1 MISISS
7 TSPTYPQNIKKNEK
21 LIKNK
26 TTINKNNKIEKSKNT
41 ENNFFHNENVLET
54 KIKKSI
60 LNLICDLCV
69 ITGEYGGYLDG
80 CVGLCVWHIAPLL
93 SQHEVVKYLF
103 SFLFSYFLYLFFYCL
118 F

>member
-7 TSPTYPQNIKKNEK
+7 ISPPSQLHKKNEK
-21 LIKNK
+21 TPKNTTTVNNNNK
-26 TTINKNNKIEKSKNT
+26 TEKSKNTKNT
-41 ENNFFHNENVLET
+41 ENNFFYNENAVET

-69 ITGEYGGYLDG
+69 ITGAYGGYLDG

-93 SQHEVVKYLF
+93 SQHEVV
-103 SFLFSYFLYLFFYCL
+103 
-118 F
+118 

>member
-7 TSPTYPQNIKKNEK
+7 ISPPSQLHKKNEK
-21 LIKNK
+21 TPKNTTTVNNNNK
-26 TTINKNNKIEKSKNT
+26 TEKSKNT
-41 ENNFFHNENVLET
+41 KNKENNFFYNENAVET

-69 ITGEYGGYLDG
+69 ITGAYGGYLDG

-93 SQHEVVKYLF
+93 SQHEVV
-103 SFLFSYFLYLFFYCL
+103 
-118 F
+118 